1 MRLAPRLWNADPD
14 APGTMRIEVPAESD
28 PFGFIWT
35 PPAAARLWNAEPD
48 APGTMRIGVPA
59 EGDPFGFIWTP
70 PAAAPLAQ
78 PVAARPIADD
88 VIAVDR
94 LHDVEAPAQA
104 RIWAGIALTGGAP
117 IGALAVRSTYVSG
130 PAGSYNI
137 ELRFQGGWTVAMQDI
152 FIAAADRLSAL
163 IVGDVPAARVGG
175 RTVDDLVIQVE
186 LSTIDGAGGVL
197 GQAGPTALRINGF
210 LPAAATMRFDI
221 ADAQAYLDQGLFD
234 EIVTHEMLHAVG
246 FGTIWDRLDLLGEAG
261 FLGVHAVAEYG
272 KLVSAQAEA
281 VPVETEGG
289 AGTALS
295 HWDEAALGHELMT
308 GWLDVRPRLGGT
320 PDPLSAL
327 TVASLRDLGYAV
339 AERGPVD
346 WFALVG

>member
-1 MRLAPRLWNADPD
+1 MRLAPRLWTSDDPD
-14 APGTMRIEVPAESD
+14 APGVFRIVVPAESD
-28 PFGFIWT
+28 PLAFIWT
-35 PPAAARLWNAEPD
+35 PPAW
-48 APGTMRIGVPA
+48 APLVQ
-59 EGDPFGFIWTP
+59 
-70 PAAAPLAQ
+70 PAAVQPAVVQPMLAE
-78 PVAARPIADD
+78 
-88 VIAVDR
+88 VIAVD
-94 LHDVEAPAQA
+94 LVHDVAALPQA
-104 RIWAGIALTGGAP
+104 RIWAGIAMPGGAP
-117 IGALAVRSTYVSG
+117 IGALAVRTTYVSG
-130 PAGSYNI
+130 PAGGYNI
-137 ELRFQGGWTVAMQDI
+137 ELRFQGGWTVALQDV

-175 RTVDDLVIQVE
+175 RTVDDIVIHAE
-186 LSTIDGAGGVL
+186 LASIDGPGGVL
-197 GQAGPTALRINGF
+197 GQAGPTALRVSGF

-261 FLGVHAVAEYG
+261 FLGAHAVAEYG
-272 KLVSAQAEA
+272 KLISAQGGAMPVA

-295 HWDEAALGHELMT
+295 HWSEAALRHELMT

-320 PDPLSAL
+320 PAPLSEL
-327 TVASLRDLGYAV
+327 TVASLRDLGYVV